1 MILPWDDDVFHQ
13 SDDVSAQI
21 KLYPQN
27 RWAGPYSFAI
37 DFNERHVDS
46 ETWVIQSE
54 VEGCHTEWSQ
64 CGRRVTATSPLPL
77 LITFHLYSQW
87 SSRFDNLK
95 NIKLNM
101 IWQIPSLVGNCKHV
115 IHRGRCDDLWPNTSV
130 MIHRPRGRIH
140 SDDVWSASVMMS
152 EFRLRA
158 GSPPVSWY

>member
-1 MILPWDDDVFHQ
+1 MILSWGRWCLAPVRWCECPNQTLSPKQALTLLRLISTSGMLTVKLDWYKVRW
-13 SDDVSAQI
+13 SD
-21 KLYPQN
+21 
-27 RWAGPYSFAI
+27 W
-37 DFNERHVDS
+37 
-46 ETWVIQSE
+46 
-54 VEGCHTEWSQ
+54 CHTEWSQ
-64 CGRRVTATSPLPL
+64 CGRKVTATSPLPL

-101 IWQIPSLVGNCKHV
+101 IWQIPSLVGNCKYV

>member
-1 MILPWDDDVFHQ
+1 MILAWDDDVFHQ

-27 RWAGPYSFAI
+27 RPLLFCDWFQRAACWQWNLSDTKWGGGGVSHRMI
-37 DFNERHVDS
+37 
-46 ETWVIQSE
+46 
-54 VEGCHTEWSQ
+54 
-64 CGRRVTATSPLPL
+64 TATSPLPL

-115 IHRGRCDDLWPNTSV
+115 IHRGRCDDLWPSTSV